1 MKGEEVMPW
10 IQIYTPQLLGGSLGL
25 SALVAAIPL
34 FIIGICLAGLK
45 MKAHKAGPLAAAAA
59 IAIAI
64 FVWGMPAKLAALSTL
79 QGAAFGL
86 FPVFYIVITTIFL
99 YNITVK
105 GGQFEIIRASLAGV
119 TADRRLQA
127 LLIAFC
133 FGAFIE
139 GAAGFGTPVAIAGAT
154 LVGLGFRPL
163 YAAGVCLVANTA
175 PVAFGAIGIPVVA
188 LAGVMGYGDDGMM
201 KLSTMVGRQLPFISV
216 IIPFYVILI
225 MVGWKKTVEVLP
237 AIVTCGVSFA
247 VCQWATAS
255 YLGPYLPDIISSL
268 VAMVSLVLLLRV
280 WHPKENW
287 TFDHEPE
294 ITQREQHDY
303 TVGEVFRAWS
313 PYLAL
318 TIMVL
323 LWGIPYIKASLDK
336 SKVMVTVAGLDN
348 MIVKKVSKPED
359 GLKKAEAV
367 KSEIDR
373 QLAAVIPSDP
383 KLAALAAKLTELKGL
398 EDQIIPVEQGLAGK
412 GAILT
417 DERNKAF
424 DAIARK
430 KGEIQ
435 KMAKELTT
443 SAAPAAASGLPAI
456 AHAGTA
462 QAPVLAKDQFKAL
475 DKALGDQL
483 PAKIAAK
490 YNFNFMSAA
499 GTAILI
505 AAFMSALL
513 CGVGLGDTFKILG
526 KTLYDMRYPAITVA
540 SVLGLAYVMN
550 AAGMTNCLGL
560 VFTKTGHIFPFIAP
574 FLGWLG
580 VFLTGSDTSSNVLFG
595 GLQKATAEQLG
606 LSPILTG
613 AANTSGG
620 VMGKMIS
627 PQSLAVACA
636 ATGMVGEEGTLFRF
650 TLKHSL
656 FLTIVVGLI
665 VYIQAYVLPWMIP

>member
-1 MKGEEVMPW
+1 MPW
-10 IQIYTPQLLGGSLGL
+10 IQSYTPVGGSLGM
-25 SALVAAIPL
+25 SALVAAVPL
-34 FIIGICLAGLK
+34 VVIFVCLAVLK
-45 MKAHKAGPLAAAAA
+45 MKAYKAGLLAVGSA

-64 FVWGMPAKLAALSTL
+64 GVWGMPAKLAGLATL

-86 FPVFYIVITTIFL
+86 FPVFYIVITTLFL

-119 TADRRLQA
+119 TGDRRLQA

-188 LAGVMGYGDDGMM
+188 LAGVMGYNDAGMM

-216 IIPFYVILI
+216 FIPFYVIMI
-225 MVGWKKTVEVLP
+225 MVGWKKTIEVLP
-237 AIVTCGVSFA
+237 AIMVCGVSFA
-247 VCQWATAS
+247 LTQWATAS
-255 YLGPYLPDIISSL
+255 YLGPYLPDVTASL
-268 VAMVSLVLLLRV
+268 VSIVALVLLLRV
-280 WHPKENW
+280 WHPKETW

-294 ITQREQHDY
+294 CAGKTMHHY
-303 TVGEVFRAWS
+303 TTGEVFRAWA

-318 TIMVL
+318 TVMVL
-323 LWGIPYIKASLDK
+323 LWGIPSIKTTLDK
-336 SKVMVTVAGLDN
+336 NSVLITVDGLHN
-348 MIVKKVSKPED
+348 AIVKKVAKPED
-359 GLKKAEAV
+359 GLKKA
-367 KSEIDR
+367 
-373 QLAAVIPSDP
+373 AAVTAEIEKQLPLLSSADP
-383 KLAALAAKLTELKGL
+383 KQASLAAKLIELKEA
-398 EDQIIPVEQGLAGK
+398 EDRLIPVEQGLAGK

-417 DERNKAF
+417 DERLAAF
-424 DAIARK
+424 DLLAK
-430 KGEIQ
+430 KKDEVQ
-435 KMAKELTT
+435 KLAKEMTV
-443 SAAPAAASGLPAI
+443 ASTEGKGI
-456 AHAGTA
+456 AHAAT
-462 QAPVLAKDQFKAL
+462 APVIAKDQLKPL
-475 DKALGDQL
+475 DKALADQL
-483 PAKIAAK
+483 PIRLAAK

-505 AAFMSALL
+505 AALLSALI
-513 CGVGLGDTFKILG
+513 CGVGIGNTVKVAG
-526 KTLYDMRYPAITVA
+526 KTLYDMRYPALTIA

-550 AAGMTNCLGL
+550 SSGMTNCLGL
-560 VFTKTGHIFPFIAP
+560 AFTKTGHIFPFIAP

-595 GLQKATAEQLG
+595 GLQKAAAEQLG
-606 LSPILTG
+606 INPILTG

-627 PQSLAVACA
+627 PQSLAVATA

-656 FLTIVVGLI
+656 FLTVIVGVI
-665 VYIQAYVLPWMIP
+665 VYLQAYVLQWMIP

>member
-1 MKGEEVMPW
+1 MERRSIMPW
-10 IQIYTPQLLGGSLGL
+10 IQTYTPVSGSLGL

-34 FIIGICLAGLK
+34 VVIFICLAVLK
-45 MKAHKAGPLAAAAA
+45 MKAHKAGPLAVASA

-64 FVWGMPAKLAALSTL
+64 AVWGMPAKLAGLAFA

-86 FPVFYIVITTIFL
+86 FPVFYIVITTLFL

-119 TADRRLQA
+119 TGDRRIQA

-163 YAAGVCLVANTA
+163 YAAGVCLIANTA

-188 LAGVMGYGDDGMM
+188 LAGVMGYGDEGMM

-225 MVGWKKTVEVLP
+225 MVGWKKTIEVLP
-237 AIVTCGVSFA
+237 AIIVCGVTFA
-247 VCQWATAS
+247 VSQWATAS

-268 VAMVSLVLLLRV
+268 AAMVALVALLQV
-280 WHPKENW
+280 WQPKE
-287 TFDHEPE
+287 TYVFDHE
-294 ITQREQHDY
+294 THTGSKEQHHY
-303 TVGEVFRAWS
+303 TVAEVFRAWA

-323 LWGIPYIKASLDK
+323 LWGIPSIKAELDK
-336 SKVMVTVAGLDN
+336 SKVVITVAGLDN
-348 MIVKKVSKPED
+348 MIAKKVSKPED
-359 GLKKAEAV
+359 GLKKIAV
-367 KSEIDR
+367 VTGEIDK
-373 QLAAVIPSDP
+373 LFATLPVAEP
-383 KLAALAAKLTELKGL
+383 KLADTLAKLGELKVL
-398 EDQIIPVEQGLAGK
+398 EEKAQPIELGLAGK

-417 DERNKAF
+417 DERLAAF
-424 DAIARK
+424 DAISK
-430 KGEIQ
+430 KSGDIQ
-435 KMAKELTT
+435 KLIK
-443 SAAPAAASGLPAI
+443 GLEKDKI
-456 AHAGTA
+456 
-462 QAPVLAKDQFKAL
+462 VAKDQFKAL
-475 DKALGDQL
+475 GKAVTDQL
-483 PAKIAAK
+483 PAKLPAK

-505 AAFMSALL
+505 AAFLSALI
-513 CGVGLGDTFKILG
+513 CGVGFGDVIKLGG
-526 KTLYDMRYPAITVA
+526 KTLYDMRFPAITVA

-550 AAGMTNCLGL
+550 TSGMTNCLGL
-560 VFTKTGHIFPFIAP
+560 IFTKTGHWFPFIAP

-606 LSPILTG
+606 LNPILTG

-627 PQSLAVACA
+627 PQSLAVATA
-636 ATGMVGEEGTLFRF
+636 ACGMVGEEGTLFRF
-650 TLKHSL
+650 TLKHSI
-656 FLTIVVGLI
+656 FLTVIVGVI
-665 VYIQAYVLPWMIP
+665 VYLQAYYLQWMIP

>member
-1 MKGEEVMPW
+1 M
-10 IQIYTPQLLGGSLGL
+10 

-34 FIIGICLAGLK
+34 IIIGVCLAGLK
-45 MKAHKAGPLAAAAA
+45 MKAHKAGPLAVASALA
-59 IAIAI
+59 IAIA
-64 FVWGMPAKLAALSTL
+64 VWGMPAKLAGLAFL

-86 FPVFYIVITTIFL
+86 FPVFYIVVTTIFL

-119 TADRRLQA
+119 TGDRRLQA

-163 YAAGVCLVANTA
+163 YAASVCLIANTA

-188 LAGVMGYGDDGMM
+188 LAGVMGYGDEGMM

-216 IIPFYVILI
+216 MIPFYVIMI
-225 MVGWKKTVEVLP
+225 MVGWKKTIEVLP
-237 AIVTCGVSFA
+237 AIITCGVSFA
-247 VCQWATAS
+247 VCQWATAT

-268 VAMVSLVLLLRV
+268 VSMVALVLLLKV
-280 WHPKENW
+280 WHPKETW
-287 TFDHEPE
+287 TFDHEPA
-294 ITQREQHDY
+294 IAVKEQHHY
-303 TVGEVFRAWS
+303 SAGEVFRAWA

-323 LWGIPYIKASLDK
+323 LWGIPSIKNALDK
-336 SKVMVTVAGLDN
+336 SKVTITVAGLDN

-359 GLKKAEAV
+359 GLKKIV
-367 KSEIDR
+367 KVNEEIDK
-373 QLAAVIPSDP
+373 QLAILSPADP
-383 KLAALAAKLTELKGL
+383 KQVELASKLKELRGI
-398 EDQIIPVEQGLAGK
+398 EDAFLPVETGLAGQ
-412 GAILT
+412 GAVLT
-417 DERNKAF
+417 DERLKAC
-424 DAIARK
+424 DLVSRK
-430 KGEIQ
+430 MVETRKLCGELVKINVTQ
-435 KMAKELTT
+435 
-443 SAAPAAASGLPAI
+443 
-456 AHAGTA
+456 
-462 QAPVLAKDQFKAL
+462 KDQFKPL
-475 DKALGDQL
+475 EKAVADQL
-483 PAKIAAK
+483 PIKLAAK

-505 AAFMSALL
+505 AAFLSALI
-513 CGVGLGDTFKILG
+513 CGVGFGDTFRILG
-526 KTLYDMRYPAITVA
+526 KTLFDMRYPAITVA

-550 AAGMTNCLGL
+550 TAGMTNCLGL

-606 LSPILTG
+606 LNPILTG

-656 FLTIVVGLI
+656 FLTIIVGVI
-665 VYIQAYVLPWMIP
+665 VYIQAYFLPWMIP

>member
-1 MKGEEVMPW
+1 MPW

-45 MKAHKAGPLAAAAA
+45 MKAHKAGPLAVASA

-86 FPVFYIVITTIFL
+86 FPVFYIVVTTIFL

-163 YAAGVCLVANTA
+163 YAASVCLIANTA

-225 MVGWKKTVEVLP
+225 MVGWKKTIEVLP
-237 AIVTCGVSFA
+237 AIITCGVSFA

-268 VAMVSLVLLLRV
+268 VAMVALVLLLRV
-280 WHPKENW
+280 WHPQENW
-287 TFDHEPE
+287 TFDHEPDLA
-294 ITQREQHDY
+294 QKEQHNY
-303 TVGEVFRAWS
+303 TAGEVFRAWS

-318 TIMVL
+318 TVMVL
-323 LWGIPYIKASLDK
+323 LWGIPSIKASLDK
-336 SKVMVTVAGLDN
+336 SKVMITVEGLHN
-348 MIVKKVSKPED
+348 SIVKKVSKPED

-367 KSEIDR
+367 KAEIDK
-373 QLAAVIPSDP
+373 QLAVLSPADP
-383 KLAALAAKLTELKGL
+383 KLAALASKLTELKGL

-412 GAILT
+412 GAVLT
-417 DERNKAF
+417 DERLKAF
-424 DAIARK
+424 DAIAKK

-435 KMAKELTT
+435 KMAKELSTPAVPAVAGAPAPAT
-443 SAAPAAASGLPAI
+443 AAPVTAPAI
-456 AHAGTA
+456 
-462 QAPVLAKDQFKAL
+462 AKDQFKPL

-483 PAKIAAK
+483 PIKLAAM
-490 YNFNFMSAA
+490 YAFNFMSAA

-505 AAFMSALL
+505 AAFLSALL
-513 CGVGLGDTFKILG
+513 CGVGFGDTFKILG
-526 KTLYDMRYPAITVA
+526 KTLYDMRFPAITVA

-656 FLTIVVGLI
+656 FLTIVVGCI
-665 VYIQAYVLPWMIP
+665 VYIQAYILPWMIP

>member
-1 MKGEEVMPW
+1 MPW
-10 IQIYTPQLLGGSLGL
+10 IQTYTPVGGSLGM
-25 SALVAAIPL
+25 SALVAVIPL
-34 FIIGICLAGLK
+34 VVIFVCLAVLK
-45 MKAHKAGPLAAAAA
+45 MKAHKAGPLAVASAIG
-59 IAIAI
+59 IAIA
-64 FVWGMPAKLAALSTL
+64 VWGMPAKLAGLAFA

-86 FPVFYIVITTIFL
+86 FPVFYIVITTLFL

-119 TADRRLQA
+119 TGDRRIQA

-163 YAAGVCLVANTA
+163 YAAGVCLIANTA

-216 IIPFYVILI
+216 IIPFYVILV
-225 MVGWKKTVEVLP
+225 MVGWKKTIEVLP
-237 AIVTCGVSFA
+237 AIIVCGITFA
-247 VCQWATAS
+247 VSQWATAS
-255 YLGPYLPDIISSL
+255 YLGPYLPDITASLAAMVAL
-268 VAMVSLVLLLRV
+268 VALLQV
-280 WHPKENW
+280 WQPKENYV
-287 TFDHEPE
+287 FDHETHAGE
-294 ITQREQHDY
+294 KVQHHY

-318 TIMVL
+318 TVMVL
-323 LWGIPYIKASLDK
+323 MWGIPSIKAQLDK
-336 SKVMVTVAGLDN
+336 SKVVITVAGLDN

-359 GLKKAEAV
+359 GIKKIAKVNE
-367 KSEIDR
+367 EIDK
-373 QLAAVIPSDP
+373 QLAILSPADP
-383 KLAALAAKLTELKGL
+383 KQAALAAKLTELKGL
-398 EDQIIPVEQGLAGK
+398 EEAFMPVEAGLAGK
-412 GAILT
+412 GAVLT
-417 DERNKAF
+417 DERLKAC
-424 DAIARK
+424 DLVAKNMTETK
-430 KGEIQ
+430 KLCGELV
-435 KMAKELTT
+435 KVNVAM
-443 SAAPAAASGLPAI
+443 
-456 AHAGTA
+456 
-462 QAPVLAKDQFKAL
+462 KDQFKPL
-475 DKALGDQL
+475 EKAVADQL
-483 PAKIAAK
+483 PIKLAAK

-505 AAFMSALL
+505 AAFLSALL
-513 CGVGLGDTFKILG
+513 CGVGFGDVVKLAG
-526 KTLYDMRYPAITVA
+526 KTLHDMRFPAITVA

-550 AAGMTNCLGL
+550 ASGMTNCLGL
-560 VFTKTGHIFPFIAP
+560 VFTKTGHWFPFIAP

-606 LSPILTG
+606 LNPILTG

-627 PQSLAVACA
+627 PQSLAVATA
-636 ATGMVGEEGTLFRF
+636 ACGMVGEEGTLFRF
-650 TLKHSL
+650 TLKHSI
-656 FLTIVVGLI
+656 FLTVIVGII
-665 VYIQAYVLPWMIP
+665 VYLQAYFLQWMIP

>member
-1 MKGEEVMPW
+1 MPW
-10 IQIYTPQLLGGSLGL
+10 IQTYTPAAGSLGL
-25 SALVAAIPL
+25 SALIAAIPL
-34 FIIGICLAGLK
+34 IVIFVCLAVLK
-45 MKAHKAGPLAAAAA
+45 MKAHKAGPLAVASAVA
-59 IAIAI
+59 IAIG
-64 FVWGMPAKLAALSTL
+64 VWGMPAKLAGLAFA

-86 FPVFYIVITTIFL
+86 FPVFYIVITTLFL

-119 TADRRLQA
+119 TADRRIQA

-163 YAAGVCLVANTA
+163 YAAGVCLIANTA

-201 KLSTMVGRQLPFISV
+201 KLSTMVGRQLPFIS
-216 IIPFYVILI
+216 IFIPFYVIMI
-225 MVGWKKTVEVLP
+225 MVGWKKTIEVLP
-237 AIVTCGVSFA
+237 AIIVCGVTFA
-247 VCQWATAS
+247 VGQWATAS

-268 VAMVSLVLLLRV
+268 SAMAALVLLLQV
-280 WHPKENW
+280 WSPKENYV
-287 TFDHEPE
+287 FDHESAS
-294 ITQREQHDY
+294 TGVEQHHY
-303 TVGEVFRAWS
+303 SAGQVFRAWA

-323 LWGIPYIKASLDK
+323 LWGIPSIKTELDK
-336 SKVMVTVAGLDN
+336 SKVIVTVAGLDN

-359 GLKKAEAV
+359 GLKKISAATA
-367 KSEIDR
+367 EIDK
-373 QLAAVIPSDP
+373 LIAALPATDP
-383 KLAALAAKLTELKGL
+383 KLSGAIAILNDLKGL
-398 EDQIIPVEQGLAGK
+398 EEKFIPVEQGLAGK

-417 DERNKAF
+417 EERTAAFNAVAKKSADLQKLVKDELEKNK
-424 DAIARK
+424 
-430 KGEIQ
+430 
-435 KMAKELTT
+435 LVT
-443 SAAPAAASGLPAI
+443 
-456 AHAGTA
+456 
-462 QAPVLAKDQFKAL
+462 KDQFKPL
-475 DKALGDQL
+475 TKALADQL
-483 PAKIAAK
+483 PIKLPAK

-505 AAFMSALL
+505 AAFLSALI
-513 CGVGLGDTFKILG
+513 CGVGIGDVIKLGG
-526 KTLYDMRYPAITVA
+526 KTLYDMRFPAVTVA

-550 AAGMTNCLGL
+550 TSGMTNCLGL
-560 VFTKTGHIFPFIAP
+560 VFTKTGTLFPFIAP

-606 LSPILTG
+606 LNPILTG

-627 PQSLAVACA
+627 PQSLAVATA
-636 ATGMVGEEGTLFRF
+636 ACGMVGEEGTLFRF

-656 FLTIVVGLI
+656 FLTVVVGII
-665 VYIQAYVLPWMIP
+665 VYLQAYYLQWMIP